1 LIYRSKKMKPEIAAI
16 LIVIWNL
23 VVFFTYGLDKRKARL
38 RDKRISEKTLILMA
52 MLMGSVGAML
62 GMSIFRHKTRH
73 LKFKVGVPLT
83 LFLNIGIIILW
94 RVIERSRTI

>member
-1 LIYRSKKMKPEIAAI
+1 MKPEIAAI

-23 VVFFTYGLDKRKARL
+23 VVFFTYGLDKRKAKL

-73 LKFKVGVPLT
+73 LKFKVGVPLA
-83 LFLNIGIIILW
+83 LFLNISIIILW
-94 RVIERSRTI
+94 HVIERSRTI